1 MLEIIIP
8 ERESYDYKTNEFK
21 MEKEL
26 RIKLEHSLLS
36 ISKWES
42 MWCKPFLSSE
52 SKTPKEIAD
61 YIRCMT
67 LTPNIPDY
75 VYRNIPVSELKKIEA
90 YIEKKSTATVI
101 NSNRSGRSN
110 QNNRSHKIV
119 TSEEIYYWMILYN
132 IPFSCEKWNLN
143 RLLTLIQICA
153 IRNSNQQK
161 MSKGDI
167 LRSNAA
173 LNAKRRAKLGTHG

>member
-8 ERESYDYKTNEFK
+8 ERETYDYKINEFK
-21 MEKEL
+21 TEKEL
-26 RIKLEHSLLS
+26 KIKLEHSLLS

-42 MWCKPFLSSE
+42 MWCKPFLSNDKKSA
-52 SKTPKEIAD
+52 KEIAD

-67 LTPNIPDY
+67 LTQNVPDY
-75 VYRNIPVSELKKIEA
+75 VYRTLPNSELQKIED
-90 YIEKKSTATVI
+90 YLGKKSTATII
-101 NSNRSGRSN
+101 NSSRTTKHTPSN
-110 QNNRSHKIV
+110 TFNKII
-119 TSEEIYYWMILYN
+119 TSEEIYYWMILYD

-153 IRNSNQQK
+153 IRQSNQQK

-167 LRSNAA
+167 LRSNAM
-173 LNAKRRAKLGTHG
+173 LNAKRKAKLGTHG